1 MNLQN
6 VSANLLKLSFHLR
19 AMALSMNGIEIR
31 KSDNK
36 STLIVSFFQK
46 IKAYYFMKVG
56 LVDLSTLGG
65 KIKFEFCRPALRCL
79 DMTARIKI

>member
-1 MNLQN
+1 MVLKLIGVNP
-6 VSANLLKLSFHLR
+6 SAPFAPILSNMPVKLSFHLR

-46 IKAYYFMKVG
+46 IKAYYFMKVV
-56 LVDLSTLGG
+56 L
-65 KIKFEFCRPALRCL
+65 
-79 DMTARIKI
+79 